1 MITLHGFDV
10 STPNNKVRYVAN
22 YLGIEYKYN
31 VINAFEGEHQTEA
44 HRKLHPAGKV
54 PVIEDEGFVLFES
67 NAIIKYLAEK
77 ANSSLYPKEFAQRA
91 LVDQWMDFVSIHV
104 GNGINRVFGN
114 RVIFPRVG
122 MEVDERSLQD
132 GLSFLERFLPIID
145 DQLKAND
152 HLAGNELTLADF
164 TLIATL
170 DPLELS
176 EVDVSAY
183 ANLAKYRDRLRAED
197 FYQSCHKAYG
207 DSLMAAA

>member
-10 STPNNKVRYVAN
+10 STPSNKVRYVAN

-132 GLSFLERFLPIID
+132 GLSFLERFLPIIN

-164 TLIATL
+164 YPYCDAG
-170 DPLELS
+170 
-176 EVDVSAY
+176 SA
-183 ANLAKYRDRLRAED
+183 
-197 FYQSCHKAYG
+197 
-207 DSLMAAA
+207 

>member
-10 STPNNKVRYVAN
+10 STPSNKVRYVAN

-197 FYQSCHKAYG
+197 FYKSCHKAYG
-207 DSLMAAA
+207 DSLMVAA